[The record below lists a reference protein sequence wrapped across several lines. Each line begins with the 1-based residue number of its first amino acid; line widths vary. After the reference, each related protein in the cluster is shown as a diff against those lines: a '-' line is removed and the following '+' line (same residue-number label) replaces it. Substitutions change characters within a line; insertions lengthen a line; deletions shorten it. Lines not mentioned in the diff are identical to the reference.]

1 MFNTL
6 YSWRNVVIVARL
18 ARVVGFTCFT
28 CLPSGGKP
36 MTIPTSWSDFP
47 SHAGVPKLIPNPIA
61 VDNVSKT
68 ICYKL
73 LANLCKYGRD
83 AV

>member
-1 MFNTL
+1 
-6 YSWRNVVIVARL
+6 
-18 ARVVGFTCFT
+18 
-28 CLPSGGKP
+28 

-61 VDNVSKT
+61 VDNVSLKS

-73 LANLCKYGRD
+73 LPNLCKYRRD

>member
-1 MFNTL
+1 MFNTVC
-6 YSWRNVVIVARL
+6 SWGNFVSVQISQGSWVK
-18 ARVVGFTCFT
+18 FTCFT
-28 CLPSGGKP
+28 CLPTGGKP

-68 ICYKL
+68 ICYKQ
-73 LANLCKYGRD
+73 
-83 AV
+83 